1 MIWLILEMMVKTGYN
16 YNSDIKSKNYIWQF
30 RLKHQKEQ
38 MKAIDKSIE
47 YARSKGTNIIVNK
60 VN

>member
-1 MIWLILEMMVKTGYN
+1 
-16 YNSDIKSKNYIWQF
+16 
-30 RLKHQKEQ
+30 
-38 MKAIDKSIE
+38 MKVIDKSIE